1 MNKILSK
8 LKIGIK
14 IRFSSAIGII
24 GIVLIG
30 LLLVSAV
37 QTSSKNTNDLSE
49 VYVPQV
55 STLSELE
62 VHILQFSDHV
72 NNYTATGMP
81 VELDMANENLVEIK
95 ALLAQLTAIEE
106 YSTNE
111 AAIKAFNASETKIGE
126 LEGILNSVEE
136 LTLQLDETYS
146 LALEKGDS
154 LQAISADYYD
164 NVLDKLE
171 ATTEQ
176 TVMDEDQFLDR
187 LSQAQSANEL
197 AKMITFLRTGVFE
210 SLLSADVE
218 RLSQELQGVEEIEN
232 IVEVLREFTLD
243 VRTTNLLKT
252 SIIEVREYKAL
263 IEEYVTY
270 EGQLHDLVM
279 TLNIATEEIVNGGT
293 IILNDALVATEDSSN
308 EIANYL
314 RGLMIF
320 TIAAVAVVAILSTIF
335 TFFIVRNITR
345 PLKDLVD
352 VSEHLANGDLTVQ
365 CKSTN
370 SRDEIGVLTRSF
382 SKMQESLRQLIIHIN
397 ESAGMVGST
406 ADQLSYNASEA
417 TKTTEEVARTVS
429 EIAEGATKQAMDTS
443 DASGKMGELA
453 KIIDQNTVSAKE
465 VYDQSTHIEVL
476 AQEGISTIE
485 ELTEKTDE
493 SKKAMTEIF
502 EVIQHTNESATK
514 IGQASKFIS
523 SIAEQTNL
531 LALNAA
537 IEAARAGEA
546 GKGFAV
552 VADEIRKLA
561 EDSTRSTKQIDEM
574 LKELVANATAAM
586 ETSDRVQLIMNE
598 QATSVDSTKEK
609 YASISGAIHHSTE
622 EIELIADIGARM
634 EENRIEVIKVVE
646 SLAAIAQQN
655 AASTEETAASSE
667 EMLSSMEEV
676 SSASE
681 VLNELARELQD
692 YVKQF
697 KV

>member
-1 MNKILSK
+1 MNKFLSK
-8 LKIGIK
+8 LKIGVK
-14 IRFSSAIGII
+14 IRFSSAIGIV
-24 GIVLIG
+24 GIILIG

-62 VHILQFSDHV
+62 VNILKFSDQV
-72 NNYTATGMP
+72 NNYTLTGRSE
-81 VELDMANENLVEIK
+81 ELDRANESLVEIK
-95 ALLAQLTAIEE
+95 SLLSQLTDIKE
-106 YSTNE
+106 YSSNE
-111 AAIKAFNASETKIGE
+111 EAIAAFDGREIMIGE
-126 LEGILNSVEE
+126 LEGILTSVEE
-136 LTLQLDETYS
+136 LTLKIDESYE
-146 LALEKGDS
+146 LALEKGNS
-154 LQAISADYYD
+154 LQDISAQYYD

-187 LSQAQSANEL
+187 LSQTQSANEL
-197 AKMITFLRTGVFE
+197 AKLITSLRTGVFE
-210 SLLSADVE
+210 SLLSDDTE
-218 RLSQELQGVEEIEN
+218 RLNEELKRVEDIEN
-232 IVEVLREFTLD
+232 IVAVLRDFTLD
-243 VRTTNLLKT
+243 VKTTNLLKT
-252 SIIEVREYKAL
+252 SIIEVRDYKAL
-263 IEEYVTY
+263 VEEYIAY
-270 EGQLHDLVM
+270 KEELFELVKG
-279 TLNIATEEIVNGGT
+279 LSVATEEIVNGGI
-293 IILNDALVATEDSSN
+293 IILNDALVATEDSSH
-308 EIANYL
+308 EIASYL
-314 RGLMIF
+314 SGLMAF
-320 TIAAVAVVAILSTIF
+320 TIAAVGIVALLSAVL
-335 TFFIVRNITR
+335 TFFIIRNITR

-352 VSEHLANGDLTVQ
+352 VSEHLASGDLTVQ
-365 CKSTN
+365 CKATN

-382 SKMQESLRQLIIHIN
+382 SKMQENLRQLIIHIN
-397 ESAGMVGST
+397 NSAGMVGST

-429 EIAEGATKQAMDTS
+429 EIAEGATKQAIDTS
-443 DASGKMGELA
+443 DASGKMGDLA
-453 KIIDQNTVSAKE
+453 KIIDQNSVSAQE
-465 VYDQSTHIEVL
+465 VYDQSVQIESL
-476 AQEGISTIE
+476 AKEGIDTIE

-514 IGQASKFIS
+514 IGEASRFIS

-574 LKELVANATAAM
+574 LKDLVENASVAI

-598 QATSVDSTKEK
+598 QANSVDSTKEK
-609 YASISGAIHHSTE
+609 YSSITGAIRHSTE
-622 EIELIADIGARM
+622 EIETIADIGTRM

-646 SLAAIAQQN
+646 SLAAIAQEN

-681 VLNELARELQD
+681 VLNQLARELQD